1 MSYYHSYAMT
11 QNYIVF
17 VEQPMLVNGF
27 KLATCT
33 PKGLP
38 MHDCF
43 EWHPEEKVF
52 TELSQSIKYLN
63 FKTCE
68 LLYVLRKQK
77 TWDFLYDFH

>member
-1 MSYYHSYAMT
+1 MSYYHSYAIT

-52 TELSQSIKYLN
+52 KLSQTKYQS
-63 FKTCE
+63 T
-68 LLYVLRKQK
+68 
-77 TWDFLYDFH
+77 